1 MSREGLSDRYFNRME
16 KRKNL
21 VQDANAEREVY
32 FFFFLMNK
40 IFFF

>member
-21 VQDANAEREVY
+21 VHDANAEREVY
-32 FFFFLMNK
+32 FVFF
-40 IFFF
+40 